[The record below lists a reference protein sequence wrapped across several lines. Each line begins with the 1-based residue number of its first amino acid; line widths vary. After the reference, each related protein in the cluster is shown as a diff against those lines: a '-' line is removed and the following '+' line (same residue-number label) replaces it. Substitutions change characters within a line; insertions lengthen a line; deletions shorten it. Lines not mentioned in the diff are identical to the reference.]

1 MGLSQSRNRLIGGV
15 GIYYRGQEE
24 TRRSDFLDAVEEG
37 HTAVVEALLAAGADV
52 NAKDNSGY
60 TALIW
65 AVAMGHTDIVE
76 MLLAVPDINVNV
88 KEWDEGNTAL
98 TLAVEEGNTAIVE
111 ALLAAPDIDVN
122 AKGTRWNNPALVG
135 AADRGYTDIVEAL
148 LAHPGI
154 DVNVADEGYTA
165 LIAAA
170 RWGHTAVVE
179 LLLAVPG
186 IDVNAKEA
194 GNTALMWAAQE
205 GHTAVVRAIER
216 FIAEQAMNRWIP
228 RHRDRVG
235 FGEFVRSTRVRRRRR
250 NSAGDVEEYE
260 IDRLPRRA
268 QTFIKGF
275 L

>member
-1 MGLSQSRNRLIGGV
+1 MGLLQSRNRLIGG
-15 GIYYRGQEE
+15 
-24 TRRSDFLDAVEEG
+24 TDSDFLDAVEEG

-52 NAKDNSGY
+52 NAKDNYGW
-60 TALIW
+60 TALIS

-76 MLLAVPDINVNV
+76 MLLAVPDINVNA
-88 KEWDEGNTAL
+88 KEWDDGNTAL
-98 TLAVEEGNTAIVE
+98 TLAVEDGNTAIVE
-111 ALLAAPDIDVN
+111 ALLAHPGINVN
-122 AKGTRWNNPALVG
+122 AKGTRWNNPALVL
-135 AADRGYTDIVEAL
+135 AADRDHTDIVEAL
-148 LAHPGI
+148 LAHPDI

-170 RWGHTAVVE
+170 RFGHTAIVE
-179 LLLAVPG
+179 ALLAHPG
-186 IDVNAKEA
+186 IDVNVKEDKS
-194 GNTALMWAAQE
+194 GNTALTLAARR

-235 FGEFVRSTRVRRRRR
+235 FGEFVGSTRVRRRRR
-250 NSAGDVEEYE
+250 NSAGDVEDVE

>member
-1 MGLSQSRNRLIGGV
+1 MGLSQSRNRLIGG
-15 GIYYRGQEE
+15 
-24 TRRSDFLDAVEEG
+24 TDSDLLNAVEEG

-98 TLAVEEGNTAIVE
+98 TLAVEDGNTAIVE

-170 RWGHTAVVE
+170 RQGHTAIVE
-179 LLLAVPG
+179 ALLAAG
-186 IDVNAKEA
+186 IDVNVKDEVE
-194 GNTALMWAAQE
+194 GETALRLAEQR